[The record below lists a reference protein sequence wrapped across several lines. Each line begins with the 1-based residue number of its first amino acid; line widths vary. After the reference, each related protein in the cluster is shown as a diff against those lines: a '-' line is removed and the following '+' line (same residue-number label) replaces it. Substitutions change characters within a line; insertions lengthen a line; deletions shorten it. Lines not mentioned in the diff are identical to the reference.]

1 MIGLVWAQAANG
13 VIGSD
18 GQLPW
23 HLPEDMAHFR
33 ELTRGATVVM
43 GRTTWDSLPPR
54 FRPLPGR
61 FNIVLSRD
69 SSWDEPGATRAADF
83 TDALTIAATSTIEAD
98 IWVIGGASVYALA
111 VPYADRIVVTELAE
125 EFPGDTYA
133 PAIDR
138 AAWREAGPTPEWSPS
153 DAGHTYRIRRFQR

>member
-13 VIGSD
+13 VIGSN

-33 ELTRGATVVM
+33 ELTRSATVVM

-61 FNIVLSRD
+61 FNVVLSRD
-69 SSWDEPGATRAADF
+69 SSWAEPGATRAADF
-83 TDALTIAATSTIEAD
+83 SDALTVAATSTIEAD

-111 VPYADRIVVTELAE
+111 LPYADQLVVTELAATFE
-125 EFPGDTYA
+125 GDTYA
-133 PAIDR
+133 PAIDP
-138 AAWREAGPTPEWSPS
+138 AVWHEAGETPEWSQS
-153 DAGHTYRIRRFQR
+153 VADHSYRIRRFQR